1 MSPATAP
8 FPPGGAHTITM
19 SKVAMMV
26 SRNELDAPLARTFG
40 KAKWLL
46 LLDGDAGG
54 DAGVEFRRNDML
66 SGGSVAGAIAA
77 AGCREVIAAH
87 MGEKAHDHLAALG
100 IRVLEGPA
108 DVPVRSVIEMH
119 RRGELRPWSPGPGTG
134 SPGCSSA
141 DGARDTGC
149 GRGMAPLRSTR
160 SSICGG
166 AGAATRP
173 HSTTVG

>member
-1 MSPATAP
+1 
-8 FPPGGAHTITM
+8 
-19 SKVAMMV
+19 MMV

-46 LLDGDAGG
+46 LLDGDAPDG
-54 DAGVEFRRNDML
+54 DAGVEFRRNEML
-66 SGGSVAGAIAA
+66 SGGSVAGAIAS

-87 MGEKAHDHLAALG
+87 LGEKAQGHLAALG

-119 RRGELRPWSPGPGTG
+119 RRGKLGPWSAGAGTG

-141 DGARDTGC
+141 GSEHGAREREERHGAPVDPVVHLRR
-149 GRGMAPLRSTR
+149 RGKAD
-160 SSICGG
+160 
-166 AGAATRP
+166 
-173 HSTTVG
+173 